1 MKNIVQ
7 EDVFGRHK
15 LERLKLLNE
24 ILYLVVLDHFVC
36 VFEETRVG
44 RSDRVGASIDIDEVG
59 SVAGSIGGVLSQLE
73 VKIISAVLVF
83 ILSVDF

>member
-1 MKNIVQ
+1 MEDIVQ

-15 LERLKLLNE
+15 LEGLKLVNE

-44 RSDRVGASIDIDEVG
+44 GSNRVGAGIQIDEVG
-59 SVAGSIGGVLSQLE
+59 SVAGSAGGVLSQLE